1 MPCLKAVIA
10 GVKVTMLMM
19 LAVCSTVV
27 GGELKYQFRPE
38 QKFAFDVEIV
48 GEVPGSVETYAGVAV
63 YRVQQISSGAVD
75 VVYNGGLKKSV
86 RSEAAAS
93 GRRRG
98 PGGPFGPGGP
108 AGMSGFR
115 PGGPFGGNQLR
126 GLVQTEN
133 QIRLTVNGDVV
144 SLESNSQLPYL
155 LGNLSLLFFEPL
167 PDTRQQSWVSENGV
181 TVRQGGGDS
190 GFPFPRTP
198 FDEPERQTSATERS
212 EYKVTGT
219 SGDLTT
225 INRKY
230 TFSMPSAD
238 AEEPAIDVVGEG
250 NWVFDTKIGLPN
262 SMEFSQKMVLKTKST
277 TVEIPVKVRYTRIPE
292 DKLQAFL
299 ENREKQATEERKALE
314 DRIAGRPKAI
324 AADEKKKILEDL
336 KSTEFSRLT
345 GQLVRLKIM
354 NPHPDDKDIA
364 LAIQPHLQATNR
376 PTRVMA
382 EAAWS
387 RWKKLVEDPATAE
400 TKPEM
405 KSEGASAD
413 PENPFEVA
421 EDLNVMRTWT
431 DSSGKFSVEAQFV
444 SLTDGVVTLKRKD
457 GKEVR
462 MMLDKLSKAD
472 VEIVKKLGAA
482 K

>member
-1 MPCLKAVIA
+1 MWL
-10 GVKVTMLMM
+10 
-19 LAVCSTVV
+19 
-27 GGELKYQFRPE
+27 
-38 QKFAFDVEIV
+38 IV
-48 GEVPGSVETYAGVAV
+48 
-63 YRVQQISSGAVD
+63 
-75 VVYNGGLKKSV
+75 
-86 RSEAAAS
+86 
-93 GRRRG
+93 
-98 PGGPFGPGGP
+98 
-108 AGMSGFR
+108 
-115 PGGPFGGNQLR
+115 
-126 GLVQTEN
+126 
-133 QIRLTVNGDVV
+133 
-144 SLESNSQLPYL
+144 
-155 LGNLSLLFFEPL
+155 
-167 PDTRQQSWVSENGV
+167 
-181 TVRQGGGDS
+181 VRQGGRDS
-190 GFPFPRTP
+190 DLPFPRTP
-198 FDEPERQTSATERS
+198 FDEPERQTSAKERS

-230 TFSMPSAD
+230 TFSMPSPD
-238 AEEPAIDVVGEG
+238 AEEPGIDVVGEG

-292 DKLQAFL
+292 DKLQSFP

-324 AADEKKKILEDL
+324 AAEEKKKILEDL

-345 GQLVRLKIM
+345 GQLVKLKIM

-405 KSEGASAD
+405 KSDGAGAES
-413 PENPFEVA
+413 ENPFEVA
-421 EDLNVMRTWT
+421 DDLNVMRTWT
-431 DSSGKFSVEAQFV
+431 DSTGKFTVEAQFV

-472 VEIVKKLGAA
+472 VELAKKLGAA